1 MATDVLNIM
10 KEKEK
15 KQEGGLCLA
24 LTKRQIT
31 AFMRLRTS

>member
-10 KEKEK
+10 KEKK